1 LAKPEKAAAKLKA
14 TDADRRAACAAKAAL
29 QPALDQIAALDATL
43 APYEKIKTDLGA
55 ARARFRGL
63 TDAFVSELKN
73 RCGFMGDDKKR
84 TLVIELFAQDVEV
97 GLDVAVKEQR
107 QHLGRFIEQLWDK
120 YAVPL
125 QNLSDMKTK
134 VTSILNDMMV
144 ELGYR

>member
-1 LAKPEKAAAKLKA
+1 
-14 TDADRRAACAAKAAL
+14 
-29 QPALDQIAALDATL
+29 
-43 APYEKIKTDLGA
+43 
-55 ARARFRGL
+55 
-63 TDAFVSELKN
+63 
-73 RCGFMGDDKKR
+73 MGDDKKR